1 MKYGLNLY
9 SLRTLIGSEEDF
21 LKTALALKE
30 MGYEYL
36 QYSGGA
42 FLPDRIKRVSEQ
54 SGLPVVLT
62 HVEYEDIVN
71 RTDEM
76 MEAHAVFGCKNIGL
90 GGLSQDVH
98 RDRDKMLS
106 VIDNLERA
114 AEKMEQNGFR
124 FFYHHHHYE
133 FARHGEGTVMDYL
146 LQNAPHVNITA
157 DTYWLQYGG
166 VDVNKT
172 LKKWQGKIGCVHLKD
187 YRVDYG
193 IDGAE
198 KKMIPRFAPVGD
210 GNLDFPE
217 LTSVMQGCGTQ
228 YYLVE
233 QDNAVFAKD
242 PLGEVKRSIE
252 YLRRVLP

>member
-9 SLRTLIGSEEDF
+9 SLRTLIQTEEDF
-21 LKTALALKE
+21 LKVALALKE
-30 MGYEYL
+30 MGYDYL
-36 QYSGGA
+36 QYSGA
-42 FLPDRIKRVSEQ
+42 EFLPDRIGRVSKQ

-62 HVEYEDIVN
+62 HVEYDDIVSQ
-71 RTDEM
+71 TQKLMDD
-76 MEAHAVFGCKNIGL
+76 HASFGCKYIGL

-98 RDRDKMLS
+98 RDRNQMLS
-106 VIDNLERA
+106 VIDRLERA
-114 AEKMEQNGFR
+114 AEVMHENGFC

-133 FARHGEGTVMDYL
+133 FARHEDGTVLDYML
-146 LQNAPHVNITA
+146 KNAPHVHITA

-166 VDVNKT
+166 VDVVKT
-172 LKKWQGKIGCVHLKD
+172 LKRLDGKIECLHLKD

-193 IDGAE
+193 IDQSE

-210 GNLDFPE
+210 GNLDFKE
-217 LTSVMQGCGTQ
+217 IIATAKTCGSK
-228 YYLVE
+228 YFLVE

-242 PLGEVKRSIE
+242 PMGEVKRSIE